1 MSLERQQLYIDLV
14 TNQLTIL
21 KYFKTI
27 VDKFDSPKLENTHLP
42 ITVLLKNAQRK
53 TNREERHII
62 STNIFGP
69 FISTFSVNLGNM
81 MLKANRKFVH
91 QDNLKIAQKNLSKIK
106 FM

>member
-42 ITVLLKNAQRK
+42 ITVLLKNARRK
-53 TNREERHII
+53 TNREERHIN
-62 STNIFGP
+62 STNIFWSLHINIFCKSWKYDAEG
-69 FISTFSVNLGNM
+69 
-81 MLKANRKFVH
+81 
-91 QDNLKIAQKNLSKIK
+91 
-106 FM
+106 